1 MPPAVSRIGLI
12 LAVVLAASA
21 AAEHD
26 DDRQAGRASQAS
38 DTAGARIIDYHSA
51 RLLLWGTLYAQGG
64 ETLYCGQQFG
74 ASKGKNINIEHVF
87 PMSWVAW
94 HLSCGQ
100 RKECRHTSDHF
111 NLIEADL
118 HNLWPSLKNINKA
131 RSSHPYAMIKGE
143 KHLMRG
149 CDFEVDEGRR
159 VVEPRP
165 SARGEI
171 ARSMFYMA
179 NEYGLQIRAKHGR
192 TLKLWSRKDVVS
204 AEEKRRNDVIEKI
217 QGNRNP
223 YIDNPALADN
233 LRF

>member
-94 HLSCGQ
+94 QGQ
-100 RKECRHTSDHF
+100 ITKSVDRTMINDQMR
-111 NLIEADL
+111 
-118 HNLWPSLKNINKA
+118 SLMESRTGHDA
-131 RSSHPYAMIKGE
+131 VVTGT
-143 KHLMRG
+143 
-149 CDFEVDEGRR
+149 FVDY
-159 VVEPRP
+159 
-165 SARGEI
+165 S
-171 ARSMFYMA
+171 
-179 NEYGLQIRAKHGR
+179 
-192 TLKLWSRKDVVS
+192 
-204 AEEKRRNDVIEKI
+204 
-217 QGNRNP
+217 
-223 YIDNPALADN
+223 
-233 LRF
+233 

>member
-1 MPPAVSRIGLI
+1 MPRVNTLIGLV
-12 LAVVLAASA
+12 LTAVLSASA
-21 AAEHD
+21 CAEHD
-26 DDRQAGRASQAS
+26 DARQAGRANQAS
-38 DTAGARIIDYHSA
+38 DKAPARIIDYHSA
-51 RLLLWGTLYAQGG
+51 RPLLWGALYAEGG

-94 HLSCGQ
+94 HLNCGQ
-100 RKECRHTSDHF
+100 RKECRHTSVKF

-131 RSSHPYAMIKGE
+131 RSSHPFGMINGE

-149 CDFEVDEGRR
+149 CDFDVDERRR

-165 SARGEI
+165 RARGEI

-179 NEYGLQIRAKHGR
+179 NEYGLQIRAKQGR
-192 TLKLWSRKDVVS
+192 TLKLWSREDVVS

-223 YIDNPALADN
+223 YVDNPMLTDN